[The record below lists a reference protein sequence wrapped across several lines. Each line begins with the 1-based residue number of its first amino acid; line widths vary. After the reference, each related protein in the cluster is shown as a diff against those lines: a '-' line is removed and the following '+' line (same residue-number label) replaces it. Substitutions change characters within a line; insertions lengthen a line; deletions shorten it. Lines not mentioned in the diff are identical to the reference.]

1 MGRFEIK
8 APLFEVAEELLY
20 APSLPVKIES
30 FFAREA
36 IAHDIEMTVSSAF
49 ALNDL
54 TGKKDLHSPEFF
66 SFRHSGFSC
75 DSMFSSCSFPD
86 RDVAFYSYDVAGGF
100 VVQTVEPFLTSELP
114 IHGQDVDLFRPHDAE
129 KIFENGDSLP
139 GVGVAPL
146 CLLGKDFPD
155 DGDGDIVDDDSD
167 GENVDVPFPVFPIR
181 AIHGE
186 GPAFRGLG
194 DFSQDESTEGDQR
207 DRGVEEK
214 ILESA
219 VATFVLGT
227 C

>member
-30 FFAREA
+30 FFTCEA

-66 SFRHSGFSC
+66 SFRYSGFSG
-75 DSMFSSCSFPD
+75 DSMFSSCFFPD
-86 RDVAFYSYDVAGGF
+86 RDIVFYSYDVADVF
-100 VVQTVEPFLTSELP
+100 VVQTFEPFLTSELT
-114 IHGQDVDLFRPHDAE
+114 IHGQDVDLFRLHDTE
-129 KIFENGDSLP
+129 KFFENGDSLP
-139 GVGVAPL
+139 SVGVAPFG
-146 CLLGKDFPD
+146 LLGKDFPG

-186 GPAFRGLG
+186 RPAFRGLG
-194 DFSQDESTEGDQR
+194 DFSQDEFTEGDQR
-207 DRGVEEK
+207 DRAVEEK